1 MDINMENNK
10 YKQTPP
16 DPQEYR
22 KLLETLRDE
31 SGWFYRNYEGFDL
44 DTNTP
49 RFRRRR
55 FSLNP
60 KTPGRDRRVTEA
72 TLAAATLGLSTIPN
86 MFVRGFED
94 EAALAKIG
102 TLREMAKALD
112 VDGQKQH
119 REQVLKQNTEDISSV
134 LADRLRPYTGTTFPY
149 IKDTSFYREMSNKY
163 GNRVPWSVDNE
174 TFDWAQRGRELEE
187 ENRKN
192 IRSHIQD
199 SKKSSQSGEFM
210 EKNKRNPITIQETPE
225 LPEHLRFNE
234 KAIKPL
240 LYDSYDSYD
249 DRADQIRVDY
259 SPHLVKY
266 NWNIPD
272 NQQHSLFMPWEL
284 DWKISF
290 PKRDISTAIHE
301 NLPYM
306 STLPGPWPTQW
317 PSNNSKK

>member
-10 YKQTPP
+10 YKYTPP

-55 FSLNP
+55 FSLDS
-60 KTPGRDRRVTEA
+60 KTPGRDRRAIEA

-86 MFVRGFED
+86 LYVRSLED
-94 EAALAKIG
+94 EVAAGKIG

-119 REQVLKQNTEDISSV
+119 REQVLKQTTEDISSV

-149 IKDTSFYREMSNKY
+149 IKDTSFYRDMSNKY

-199 SKKSSQSGEFM
+199 AKKSSASGEFM
-210 EKNKRNPITIQETPE
+210 EKIKRNPIILQEAPE
-225 LPEHLRFNE
+225 LPEHLRFSE
-234 KAIKPL
+234 KLMEPL
-240 LYDSYDSYD
+240 LADSYIISPYIG
-249 DRADQIRVDY
+249 RFDY
-259 SPHLVKY
+259 RNPA
-266 NWNIPD
+266 NWQP
-272 NQQHSLFMPWEL
+272 SLHMPYKL
-284 DWKISF
+284 RHKISF
-290 PKRDISTAIHE
+290 PERDISTTIHE
-301 NLPYM
+301 ELPYM
-306 STLPGPWPTQW
+306 SMLPGPWPAQW
-317 PSNNSKK
+317 PSDNSKK